1 MKYNMLVPGPKVVA
15 PYNPDEEGVLFVL
28 PLPNG
33 DTYTETPD
41 GTGSMQ
47 KIFKTGSSHP
57 IVLEGGGDESC

>member
-28 PLPNG
+28 LLPNG

-41 GTGSMQ
+41 GTASMLR
-47 KIFKTGSSHP
+47 IFKTGSSLP
-57 IVLEGGGDESC
+57 VVLKGGGDG